1 MQKNHNNVNINSQ
14 INRKSLDKS
23 SRPNQNN
30 LINKEENLNNH
41 QNIELPSE
49 EEKKELINNEI
60 INIQK
65 NESKNIDNNLKKNLN
80 NKNDQNENKE
90 NLFANEQ
97 FFENQENLKEQLT
110 TMKESAISLLDN
122 AIKNIN
128 SKYQNFSNKMID
140 WYKSKNQKY
149 SKLLQDNNQ
158 SIKSPKIKFAEKI
171 KIIFQMHYYLISSLK
186 DQITLLDSFLSDS
199 FFDTNFPI
207 EEFLVKNSELIING
221 NLLAKI
227 DMKKIYLNKI
237 FENKDLSEIFQNYY
251 LKRKINFSE
260 IKSIKIR
267 IRTTN
272 DLLSTNDKIHEVK
285 SKETNFADKINSIIF
300 DRLNLSS
307 FPTKKIEMNNLKNL
321 KKLKIKKCVNIYN
334 TNIYESIIHNST
346 NLQIIKF
353 EHIQLTDKS
362 FKDFISTIAKIN
374 SLLKSIK
381 YLSFRHNFLSS
392 ITFKIKQLN
401 FEDLEM
407 LDFSSNNIYN
417 FASSN
422 FRIFPRLKILD
433 LSNNNINNNLLFE
446 GILKSKKKKL
456 INFISFM
463 NKNIFLY
470 NVNDNNKKYITY
482 LNEYLPDLD
491 YNLKR
496 INLSFLYNQ
505 YNLDEISKL
514 SFSSSIKISL
524 VKLNLSFCGLSDVVI
539 SKFFSNNFDLIN
551 LKNLNLQNNFL
562 SVNFL
567 SIFEDKNELILIDK
581 LEKIDL
587 SFNSLVCEK
596 KGDLE
601 KLNIFIENHKFLKVL
616 KMQNNNIL
624 KIFKKNQDLKEYEDE
639 INKLVNISE
648 KRNIKIE
655 VQGEIIG
662 FTNNDRFKKILVF
675 KSKY

>member
-456 INFISFM
+456 INFISLM

-596 KGDLE
+596 KDDLE